1 VGETWKSLRRY
12 VPTATINTYELRAT
26 ISRCVELPPER
37 AWRLVLVVL
46 FVVFVVLAYQGV
58 FTPAR
63 PHRDVARLAGEL
75 AGAQDALAKA
85 RTQHAAELKAWEEK
99 RAAYEKASA
108 KRLAGVQAA
117 LGTAQAIWRGG
128 RRSTPRPPR
137 RLPA

>member
-1 VGETWKSLRRY
+1 
-12 VPTATINTYELRAT
+12 
-26 ISRCVELPPER
+26 
-37 AWRLVLVVL
+37 VLVVL

-108 KRLAGVQAA
+108 TRLAGVQAA